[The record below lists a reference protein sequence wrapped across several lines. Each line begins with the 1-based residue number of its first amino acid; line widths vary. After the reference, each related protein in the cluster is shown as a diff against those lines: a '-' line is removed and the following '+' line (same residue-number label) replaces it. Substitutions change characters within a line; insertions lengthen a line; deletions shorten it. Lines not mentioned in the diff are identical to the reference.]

1 MPMHKGTFNEI
12 GRNMSVSTNSLHEI
26 QTLPNAL
33 PLSNPNKENH
43 CSTKLM
49 YYNDEQYTRVIQPL
63 INFIKNTGTCD
74 NSILPSLHDALDA
87 AYTFSRKIHSF
98 TLMKQIAKQHLA
110 VIGKLLI
117 SETINVLASVSKFA
131 LFLFNETNLIKVE
144 HVEDILLQDF
154 TRNNS
159 YYLSTLKIIILQ
171 FLLRSKQIVKHQET
185 ILTLFSYDKRY
196 LLKCPSLRKNALIKI
211 LLNIFTMLPDAKV
224 LIGMKFLEYIKAFDQ
239 HFEIYIK
246 NMDSQIFRKQ
256 LTIYATKCSEK
267 SLIDR
272 YINSF
277 YLAYLSQYDDK
288 TLLREILKL
297 KDAPQVDSEIKL
309 ITLFGKEEHNIL
321 KELSLQTSLLLCYN
335 LSSGII
341 SSKTFLME
349 DKIKYLRSLWK
360 VLLLGNF
367 QYCKKQQF
375 IFDKTLMFLN
385 SNMKSISNSREYLA
399 DIFQFLK
406 EICLLHSDYKRL
418 DNVINMSYNT
428 FIITKDNKF
437 INASINFEIIKYLS
451 FHNYSNTSQVLQ
463 RLTQFAL
470 CITDSQSQLVA
481 IRLIYS
487 FYLLCDIESPTTLT
501 TLCQTIC
508 LQLQKILPAAAC
520 NKLLY
525 SSEIQLAILFSSQN
539 VSASSFLSTCSPINM
554 LFFSCLTGNPRICH
568 EDILKSRNFKY
579 HFLHKY
585 ERLLKL
591 TYYLNMEMSMHQ
603 TINLPDITNT
613 YLNKWMKIS
622 SQVDKTVSSIE
633 IGFVN
638 SLIQY
643 LNMSGFH
650 KQILELYSVME
661 SQKKYYKPILNISEL
676 WMLRSLIALQ
686 LSYKL
691 QDFGDKHNY
700 VDKHLLK
707 EASFENKLLYLDKC
721 IELFIWQNNFAAFE
735 KLFFDIIPQECNEV
749 FDIHNE
755 SKLSIS
761 RYIQVLLFNIRLH
774 ISSSK
779 LHANKSNFIGTVIEA
794 KKSLKLAISLTK
806 KVDKLAQSSRIYV
819 LQSVVSSFGNLI
831 KQFTSLGLA
840 KEAEFYTKELIRML
854 PALSEPPLI
863 FQCFCHLHNF
873 YLLSEQERHLESILQ
888 KINKIF
894 DHIQGAY
901 DINSLCHY
909 LFANKEYAKIFVS
922 LDIFFGND
930 ANQKSTLGQYWRLQM
945 GETVDETTCFPIY
958 KNINHINHIQNQYN
972 NLMKDIETDPF
983 FGTIFESALAS
994 PSLRI
999 KSDIISTSDTSKHES
1014 MSTEVITPNKLPRP
1028 SNMTP
1033 RSKNTRQD
1041 FDRFVVTSKLKDII
1055 GELQTTDL
1063 NTLSHL
1069 ELTKHA
1075 SLYSLVFTTYYSVKI
1090 NDPSEQLH
1098 LKFWFYI
1105 SDMIHNRPLFY
1116 DKHLSSLDNSIY
1128 DEMKLYSFN
1137 NSSINEQDISWKE
1150 PYHFEKESFDFNIV
1164 SIDICSLTD
1173 NLILSKY
1180 NGLFNDWTTLR
1191 IPLKGGHSRDVD
1203 LEYFSFSDGFKEIND
1218 IIKCNDMTTS
1228 NKVTNSILT
1237 AEGRKNWWNKRYELD
1252 KRLENLLSKMSNN
1265 WLGGFKG
1272 FFDPCVIDVHAF
1284 EDFSKQFYHILHE
1297 FLPSRKH
1304 FKDPSKFIQI
1314 EEWIL
1319 ELFLKLDCEDKK
1331 YIYQVEDLLFFVLDI
1346 LLYHGEEN
1354 AYCEIDISHMHVEL
1368 TEAIRKYQRN
1378 TQQNSILNKETYNQ
1392 KKHTFL
1398 LVSTAC
1404 HLFPWESL
1412 PFLKEFSITR
1422 IPSLRSLDLLLMNN
1436 DMKFTLELPLTK
1448 DIRMILNPNG
1458 DLNKTEIRFKELF
1471 NKIQESTLNSRL
1483 LINEKP
1489 SELDFLSFIKS
1500 SKLFIYVGHGSGEQ
1514 YVRLSQIKSCNKVA
1528 VSFLLGCSS
1537 AAMKYYGKLEPSG
1550 SIYSYLLAGC
1560 PLVLG
1565 NLWDVTDKDID
1576 KFSMSLFEK
1585 TGISKNLQG
1594 EIAGYQTVPIAVAKS
1609 RESCNL
1615 KFMNGAAPVIYG
1627 LPVHFI

>member
-154 TRNNS
+154 T
-159 YYLSTLKIIILQ
+159 
-171 FLLRSKQIVKHQET
+171 H
-185 ILTLFSYDKRY
+185 
-196 LLKCPSLRKNALIKI
+196 
-211 LLNIFTMLPDAKV
+211 AKV

-297 KDAPQVDSEIKL
+297 KDAPQ
-309 ITLFGKEEHNIL
+309 
-321 KELSLQTSLLLCYN
+321 
-335 LSSGII
+335 
-341 SSKTFLME
+341 
-349 DKIKYLRSLWK
+349 
-360 VLLLGNF
+360 
-367 QYCKKQQF
+367 KQQF

-470 CITDSQSQLVA
+470 CITDSQSQL
-481 IRLIYS
+481 
-487 FYLLCDIESPTTLT
+487 
-501 TLCQTIC
+501 
-508 LQLQKILPAAAC
+508 
-520 NKLLY
+520 
-525 SSEIQLAILFSSQN
+525 
-539 VSASSFLSTCSPINM
+539 
-554 LFFSCLTGNPRICH
+554 
-568 EDILKSRNFKY
+568 
-579 HFLHKY
+579 
-585 ERLLKL
+585 
-591 TYYLNMEMSMHQ
+591 
-603 TINLPDITNT
+603 
-613 YLNKWMKIS
+613 
-622 SQVDKTVSSIE
+622 
-633 IGFVN
+633 
-638 SLIQY
+638 
-643 LNMSGFH
+643 
-650 KQILELYSVME
+650 
-661 SQKKYYKPILNISEL
+661 
-676 WMLRSLIALQ
+676 
-686 LSYKL
+686 
-691 QDFGDKHNY
+691 
-700 VDKHLLK
+700 
-707 EASFENKLLYLDKC
+707 
-721 IELFIWQNNFAAFE
+721 
-735 KLFFDIIPQECNEV
+735 
-749 FDIHNE
+749 
-755 SKLSIS
+755 
-761 RYIQVLLFNIRLH
+761 
-774 ISSSK
+774 
-779 LHANKSNFIGTVIEA
+779 
-794 KKSLKLAISLTK
+794 KSLKLAISLTK